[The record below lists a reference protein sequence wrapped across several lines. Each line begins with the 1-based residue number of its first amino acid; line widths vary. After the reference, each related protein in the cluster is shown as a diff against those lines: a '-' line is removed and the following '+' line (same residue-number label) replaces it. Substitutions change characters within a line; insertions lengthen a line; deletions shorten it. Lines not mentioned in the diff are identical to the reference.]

1 MNPNEWVIL
10 EYDGVPARRDL
21 PIPSP
26 YVPDYAP
33 LRHCSDNQGRHLV
46 SGNSKMYG

>member
-1 MNPNEWVIL
+1 MDPNEWVIL
-10 EYDGVPARRDL
+10 VCDGVPAHRDL

-26 YVPDYAP
+26 YVPDNAHP
-33 LRHCSDNQGRHLV
+33 RHCSDNQGRDLV